1 MQFVQSIEQSSSNC
15 FKLICSPIQQD
26 ALIRKYE
33 ALHFLHRA
41 DSILESYDRSVQNNI
56 QLSNWASEFLND
68 MASFNH
74 SVFQSAFKDSKYRCV
89 FSDLQIVQARIL
101 LLLVNSQS
109 TDIAQLYASNW
120 SLPSDFQSIFSNFL
134 KDLNDCDIQI
144 RMLSADF
151 IGIPWDLIDEIS
163 SPVLNLPICI
173 DVQVKRAPEI
183 VYTGNVHVPLSH
195 LQAKAEEDPDSYL
208 WVIVLNC
215 KQAFRGIAPSLAG
228 SRVLQVRTYKQFH
241 GIPKQGFNS
250 DKSKPEIIRDQLM
263 DALGLSKLINPH

>member
-1 MQFVQSIEQSSSNC
+1 
-15 FKLICSPIQQD
+15 
-26 ALIRKYE
+26 
-33 ALHFLHRA
+33 
-41 DSILESYDRSVQNNI
+41 
-56 QLSNWASEFLND
+56 
-68 MASFNH
+68 
-74 SVFQSAFKDSKYRCV
+74 
-89 FSDLQIVQARIL
+89 
-101 LLLVNSQS
+101 
-109 TDIAQLYASNW
+109 
-120 SLPSDFQSIFSNFL
+120 
-134 KDLNDCDIQI
+134 
-144 RMLSADF
+144 MLSADF

-263 DALGLSKLINPH
+263 DALGLSKLINPHKPATFFKFVSDPVKGREDSRQHNNFCFIYKVPRLEIAQFSAIQNKDPETPKWDQLIWSDSDDLLASKCKKIKVNRASTLVLKSAFAHLAVPVTVPPVFKPVAKPVYQKNRFAIDDDDIDDD